1 MMRIPDIPSTY
12 GIGSG
17 SMAHGVQ
24 AGTMT
29 GSQLYYLVR
38 SRTDGQYLVAKMRE
52 QGTHEG
58 DRPTYILTFT
68 DHADALSYL
77 NTHAGELAE
86 HFAVEAIAPSQLS
99 KLMQRW
105 GYTGIGMVNDP
116 LIPEVEFLERQ
127 RGLG

>member
-1 MMRIPDIPSTY
+1 
-12 GIGSG
+12 
-17 SMAHGVQ
+17 
-24 AGTMT
+24 MT

-38 SRTDGQYLVAKMRE
+38 SRTDGQYLVAKMRG

-86 HFAVEAIAPSQLS
+86 HFVVEAIAPSQLS